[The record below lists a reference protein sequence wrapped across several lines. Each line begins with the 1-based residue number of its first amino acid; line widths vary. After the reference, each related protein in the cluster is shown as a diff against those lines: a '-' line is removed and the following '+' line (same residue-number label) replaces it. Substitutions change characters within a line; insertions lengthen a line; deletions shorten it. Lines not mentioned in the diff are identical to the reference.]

1 MKYNKILAL
10 APALLLAACGGEE
23 QTVSQ
28 PQTPGSVIYAYPADG
43 QASISTKA
51 DVVLRFSNAITD
63 EDVASKIRIT
73 ADGGSSSVPFS
84 VRKVDGGNSLVLAPD
99 SELAPGTE
107 YTISFA
113 ENLNAAGN
121 RSVPTPN
128 ATGAAGVQ
136 FTTRG
141 GLSGVAQLANLSA
154 DFKVVDTLPD
164 GDTFKFMDFS
174 TIRLRTSH
182 PIHPESAVYGTTVS
196 LLDGNGELVPAT
208 LLVSDNKLTVDPC
221 TVDDPHQCGSA
232 DDQLDPDETYTLSI
246 NGLMD
251 MKGNSL
257 TYEKTFTPQETGP
270 TEILYQ
276 KIVDSNFSEQSIL
289 DGQYVNAVTLN
300 SVLQGTAGPSQQT
313 GALYAELGYAPSF
326 PGDTPVPLRVPKGT
340 ILQSTSLNVKIN
352 GSVPI
357 LNAET
362 GQPQETG
369 TIKVTMLSDAMGY
382 LYPNPYSDDDEAPR
396 HVRLWMDVSMN
407 TEEAQPNASLSQDL
421 LRVELTGIAIVKD
434 GILTID
440 AIGMVE
446 PNLLGQEYTDST
458 IAFHIEADTSEQ
470 TTAPDRPIDETGPEL
485 VSWMPGPEDAIPDTR
500 QAMQRPGDPVV
511 LNFDEPLDPD
521 TVAAGVTLYA
531 DGTEVS
537 DVRTKLDGTT
547 IAVNPAGGLEHGVDY
562 TLNINGSLTDV
573 SGNGA
578 TTRTLSF
585 ALPDAS
591 TPSASPLAV
600 TTYPGFPCVTT
611 GVDLNA
617 NTHGQCKDKPFIDSG
632 TAEGD
637 VLPVTELPADRPI
650 VVVFSQSMDLD
661 SIRLGDTFKVESV
674 DESGNAT
681 GEVSGRLEKN
691 NQRIR
696 FYPDQPWADGQAYR
710 YTLVS
715 AEDGDCA
722 NVICSVNGAALQ
734 TDILEGALDDSGNA
748 DIGGEPLVIYFRGSP
763 SIQSVYTP
771 LRNLPARDVN
781 ADFDIDSNEPADFPT
796 EAAADGGYK
805 PSSNAAKLKAD
816 GNPFILTEE
825 GDSRVGCE
833 TTGPECPDKKFIYQ
847 TGALN
852 TEVIGPVDK
861 DDPSKGVRVLLYPTM
876 LVASSI
882 DVYLDGNA
890 LADVVLPPDQPQS
903 TGPQMLRMRYAD
915 LDGDGNRTDLIP
927 GVIYQTEKGPKFKTS
942 AELLLD
948 APDLSLPLSS
958 VLEHN
963 LFSYN
968 VPLDLEG
975 DITFFNDGRMQIEQR
990 NTNEPKLRVV
1000 VEIENAAL
1008 DGAVDFLN
1016 CLGGIFSFPP
1026 NFNECNPDTSS
1037 ASEGA
1042 VVIPLKI
1049 PENGVYLNFISNPI
1063 KEIPEDG

>member
-23 QTVSQ
+23 QTVNE
-28 PQTPGSVIYAYPADG
+28 PQMPGSVVYAYPADG

-63 EDVASKIRIT
+63 EDAASKIRIT
-73 ADGGSSSVPFS
+73 AAGSDTSVPFS
-84 VRKVDGGNSLVLAPD
+84 VEKVDGGNSLVLSPD

-107 YTISFA
+107 YTVSFA
-113 ENLNAAGN
+113 DNLDAAGN
-121 RSVPTPN
+121 RTIGTPN
-128 ATGAAGVQ
+128 AVGADGVQ

-141 GLSGVAQLANLSA
+141 SLTGVAQLANLSA

-182 PIHPESAVYGTTVS
+182 PIHPDSAVYGTTVS

-270 TEILYQ
+270 TEVLYQ

-289 DGQYVNAVTLN
+289 NGQYVNAVTLN

-340 ILQSTSLNVKIN
+340 ILQSTSLDVKIN

-470 TTAPDRPIDETGPEL
+470 MTAPDRPIDETGPEL

-521 TVAAGVTLYA
+521 TVAGGVTLYA

-547 IAVNPAGGLEHGVDY
+547 IAVNPVGGLEHGVDY
-562 TLNINGSLTDV
+562 TVNINSSLTDV

-585 ALPDAS
+585 ALPDSS

-600 TTYPGFPCVTT
+600 TTYPGYPCVTT
-611 GVDLNA
+611 GVDLTN
-617 NTHGQCKDKPFIDSG
+617 NTHGQCKDKPYEDSG

-637 VLPVTELPADRPI
+637 VLPVTTLPANRPI
-650 VVVFSQSMDLD
+650 VVVFSQSMDLN
-661 SIRLGDTFKVESV
+661 SIRLGETFKVESV
-674 DESGNAT
+674 DDSGNST
-681 GEVSGRLEKN
+681 GEISGRLEKN

-696 FYPDQPWADGQAYR
+696 FYPDKPWGEGQAYR

-715 AEDGDCA
+715 AENGDCA
-722 NVICSVNGAALQ
+722 NVICSTSGAALQ
-734 TDILEGALDDSGNA
+734 TDVLENALDN
-748 DIGGEPLVIYFRGSP
+748 GGEPMAIYFRGTS
-763 SIQSVYTP
+763 SIKTVYTP

-781 ADFDIDSNEPADFPT
+781 ADFDIDSDEPADFPS
-796 EAAADGGYK
+796 EPAADGGYK
-805 PSSNAAKLKAD
+805 PSSNAAKLKTNGA
-816 GNPFILTEE
+816 PFIITQDGE
-825 GDSRVGCE
+825 SRVGCE
-833 TTGPECPDKKFIYQ
+833 VDDPNPCPDKKFIYQ
-847 TGALN
+847 TGGLN
-852 TEVIGPVDK
+852 TEVVGPVDP
-861 DDPSKGVRVLLYPTM
+861 DDPSKGIRVFLYPTM
-876 LVASSI
+876 LVATSI
-882 DVYLDGNA
+882 DVYLKGDFLSNII
-890 LADVVLPPDQPQS
+890 LPPDQPQV

-915 LDGDGNRTDLIP
+915 LDNDGKRTDLIP
-927 GVIYQTEKGPKFKTS
+927 GVIYQTDEGPKFKTT
-942 AELLLD
+942 ADLLLD
-948 APDLSLPLSS
+948 APGLELPLGD
-958 VLEHN
+958 VLAHN
-963 LFSYN
+963 LFSYE
-968 VPLDLEG
+968 VTLDLQG
-975 DITFFNDGRMQIEQR
+975 DITFFDDGRMQIEQR
-990 NTNEPKLRVV
+990 NTNAPEINVV
-1000 VEIENAAL
+1000 VKIENSAL
-1008 DGAVDFLN
+1008 SGAVDFLA
-1016 CLGGIFSFPP
+1016 CVTGIFQLDFSQC
-1026 NFNECNPDTSS
+1026 EASGSS
-1037 ASEGA
+1037 DNEGA